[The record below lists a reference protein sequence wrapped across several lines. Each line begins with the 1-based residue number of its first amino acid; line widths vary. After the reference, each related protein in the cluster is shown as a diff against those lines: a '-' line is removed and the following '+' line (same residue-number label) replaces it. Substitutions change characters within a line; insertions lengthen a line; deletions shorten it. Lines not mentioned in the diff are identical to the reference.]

1 MLKYLQ
7 VISTL
12 MESGLSPTEESKE
25 HLNIVAEYLEK
36 HFNQQN
42 GVLGFGISDNPHDY
56 ITEG

>member
-1 MLKYLQ
+1 
-7 VISTL
+7 